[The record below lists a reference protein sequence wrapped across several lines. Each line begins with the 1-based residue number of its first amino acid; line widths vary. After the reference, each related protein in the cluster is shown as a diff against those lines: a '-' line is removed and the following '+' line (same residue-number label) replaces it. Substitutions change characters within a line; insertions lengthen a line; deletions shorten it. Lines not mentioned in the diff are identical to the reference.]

1 MIKVDGG
8 KVVLGGS
15 DGLLLKELSY
25 LVAMIE
31 IRMEAQGKY
40 LPSQVRDASENA
52 VLNAKQYSL
61 EDLRSDARMALDEEC
76 LRRSRPCI
84 TA

>member
-8 KVVLGGS
+8 KAVLDGS

-40 LPSQVRDASENA
+40 LPSQVRDALENA
-52 VLNAKQYSL
+52 VMNAKQYSL
-61 EDLRSDARMALDEEC
+61 DNLRSDSKMASEEWR
-76 LRRSRPCI
+76 LRRKRPCI

>member
-8 KVVLGGS
+8 KVTLDGS

-25 LVAMIE
+25 LIAMIE

-61 EDLRSDARMALDEEC
+61 EDLRTDARMALDEEH
-76 LRRSRPCI
+76 LRRKRACI
-84 TA
+84 MA